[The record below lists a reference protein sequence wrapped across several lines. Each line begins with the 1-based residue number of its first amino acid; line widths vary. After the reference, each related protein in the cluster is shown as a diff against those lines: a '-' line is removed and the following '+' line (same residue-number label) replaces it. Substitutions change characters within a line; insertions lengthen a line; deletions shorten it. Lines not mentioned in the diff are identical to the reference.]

1 MALADELAYMSATE
15 LALKIRTRALSPV
28 DVVDACISRIEQ
40 RNPSLNAFVFMGFDD
55 ARQRARAAE
64 QALMSGADLGPL
76 HGVPTA
82 MKDLFDFKPGWKST
96 FGGIR
101 ALKDLVIDAYCVYAE
116 RIERAGAIL
125 LGKTNSPVMGFCGC
139 ADNPL
144 FGPTSTPFRIGKNSG
159 GSSGGSAAAVADGLV
174 PFAEGT
180 DGGGSIRIPA
190 AWCGVFG
197 YKASFGR
204 VPFINRPNAFSGVS
218 PYLFEGPIA
227 RTVEDA
233 ALAMH
238 ALAGDDWRDPFALS
252 DRVDFLGATR
262 RSIRG
267 MKIAFTPDWDIF
279 PVESAVAET
288 VANAVQAF
296 REAGAHV
303 EQVKI
308 GITRSQQELS
318 DLWCRLIILL
328 SNIAFEDF
336 KAGGLDIR
344 NDHADDL
351 PPGVHH
357 WLNVGDKLSATQ
369 RMRDLAMQTEVYDA
383 INGTLQTY
391 DLIVSP
397 TLACMPVDNRTDG
410 NTVGPSLINGEPIDE
425 RIGWCM
431 TYLINYSGNPAASI
445 PAGLVDGLPV
455 GMQITGRRNADAD
468 VFAAAAAFERLRPWF
483 DTYRIPAGRAI

>member
-1 MALADELAYMSATE
+1 MALADEIAYMSATE
-15 LALKIRTRALSPV
+15 IALKIRTRVLSPV
-28 DVVDACISRIEQ
+28 EVVDACISRIEQ
-40 RNPSLNAFVFMGFDD
+40 RNSSLNAFVFMGFDD
-55 ARQRARAAE
+55 ARQRAKAAE
-64 QALMSGADLGPL
+64 QALVSGGELGPL

-144 FGPTSTPFRIGKNSG
+144 FGPTSTPFQIGKNSG

-190 AWCGVFG
+190 SWCGVFG

-204 VPFINRPNAFSGVS
+204 VPYIARPNAFSGAS
-218 PYLFEGPIA
+218 PYLFEGPIS

-238 ALAGDDWRDPFALS
+238 ALAGDDWRDPFALG
-252 DRVDFLGATR
+252 DTVDFLGATR

-279 PVESAVAET
+279 PVESPVAET
-288 VANAVQAF
+288 IATAVQAF
-296 REAGAHV
+296 TEAGAHV

-308 GITRSQQELS
+308 GIKRSQQELS
-318 DLWCRLIILL
+318 DLWCRLIIPL
-328 SNIAFEDF
+328 SNLAFEDF

-357 WLNVGDKLSATQ
+357 WLHIGDTISATQ
-369 RMRDLAMQTEVYDA
+369 RMRDQAMQTEVYDA

-410 NTVGPSLINGEPIDE
+410 NTVGPSVINGEPIDE

-455 GMQITGRRNADAD
+455 GM
-468 VFAAAAAFERLRPWF
+468 
-483 DTYRIPAGRAI
+483 